1 MAAVEF
7 ELIPFEAP
15 PQANLQTTE
24 LSVKGRVS
32 RKKNVLSIQYRL
44 SGSLSQVAIP
54 PIGKGG
60 SRQDKLWEK
69 PCFEF
74 FLSAEEAAEEAPEQ
88 APYWEFNLSPSGDW
102 NVFSLTGYRQ
112 GLKEESAY
120 KVMPL
125 EAWQGFQGLQLEVSV
140 PLDNILTTK
149 QSIYLGMSAVVVLKS
164 GIETFWAITHP
175 GPEPDFH
182 SSGSFTLQL

>member
-1 MAAVEF
+1 MAATEF
-7 ELIPFEAP
+7 ELVPFDAT
-15 PQANLQTTE
+15 PQTAE
-24 LSVKGRVS
+24 LSVKGRIS

-44 SGSLSQVAIP
+44 AGALPQVAIP

-69 PCFEF
+69 TCFEF
-74 FLSAEEAAEEAPEQ
+74 FLSAEEAPEQ

-120 KVMPL
+120 KTMPF
-125 EAWQGFQGLQLEVSV
+125 EVWRGFQGLQLEVSV
-140 PLDNILTTK
+140 PLENIVRAK
-149 QSIYLGMSAVVVLKS
+149 QPIYLGVSAVVVLKS
-164 GIETFWAITHP
+164 GMETFWAIAHP
-175 GPEPDFH
+175 APAPDFH
-182 SSGSFTLQL
+182 SLGSFTLQL